1 MLIATTD
8 VWVPLLVGIT
18 FTALACFKLYGLAR
32 GIEGGAGKPT
42 AQRLCGT

>member
-1 MLIATTD
+1 MLIATAD

-18 FTALACFKLYGLAR
+18 FTALACLKLYGLAR
-32 GIEGGAGKPT
+32 GIVGGAGKPA